1 MKKPDEQEIIKILLK
16 KVGQPSHLS
25 SKIGDDVSMLP
36 TEKGELIIST
46 DMLVRKTDVPKGMRT
61 WQIARKSIIGCVS
74 DFAAKCV
81 QPKASLLSLGIPH
94 NTTRKEINQL
104 ANGFKKATDEY
115 KLEIIGGDTNEADDL
130 IIDCCM
136 VGFSKNIVRR
146 NGAVPGDKLV
156 VTGFFGY
163 PPLGLKVL
171 QERLNIPNKVK
182 QKAISSILL
191 PAPKLK
197 LALALGNISTFSSSI
212 DSSDGLAISLHQ
224 LAEASYVGFEVSK
237 MPVDKNVIDT
247 VDNVGLDIDDVIFYG
262 GEEYEIVATI
272 PEEKWEAAQRIALD
286 MGTQLIEIGK
296 VTNDPNQILF
306 DDGDHKHN
314 IDRRGWVHLS

>member
-1 MKKPDEQEIIKILLK
+1 LKKPDEHETIKILLEK
-16 KVGQPSHLS
+16 IGQPSHPS

-36 TEKGELIIST
+36 TENGELIIAT
-46 DMLVRKTDVPKGMRT
+46 DMLVKETDVPKGMKS
-61 WQIARKSIIGCVS
+61 WQIARKSIVGCVS
-74 DFAAKCV
+74 DFAAKGV
-81 QPKASLLSLGIPH
+81 QPKASLVSLGIPSSI
-94 NTTRKEINQL
+94 TRNDIGQL
-104 ANGFKKATDEY
+104 ADGFKKATNEY
-115 KLEIIGGDTNEADDL
+115 KLEIIGGDTNETNGL

-136 VGFSKNIVRR
+136 VGFSEKIVRR

-171 QERLNIPNKVK
+171 QESLNIPDKIK

-191 PAPKLK
+191 PTPKLE
-197 LALALGNISTFSSSI
+197 LALALTKISTFSSSI

-224 LAEASYVGFEVSK
+224 LAEASRVGFEVSK
-237 MPVDKNVIDT
+237 MPADKNLIDI
-247 VDNVGLDIDDVIFYG
+247 VDNVGIDIEDVIFYG
-262 GEEYEIVATI
+262 GEEYEIIATI

-286 MGTQLIEIGK
+286 MGTPLIEIGK
-296 VTNDPNQILF
+296 VTDDSDQILF
-306 DDGDHKHN
+306 DDGNYEYN